1 MIDNQ
6 TIEQL
11 RSLRLDGML
20 AALNDPATAIATSEL
35 SFEQRLGLLVQR
47 EVDWRDG
54 KRLTRLIKNANLKVS
69 SASMEDINWRA
80 TRGLD
85 RMVMSD
91 LAGCDWVRHGR
102 SILLT
107 GATGCGKT
115 WLSCALARQAARQG
129 FSVLYTR
136 ASRLL
141 QELHVA
147 HGDGSFTK
155 RLAKLASLDLLLI
168 DDLALSPITA
178 SERSDL
184 LEVLDDR
191 VGTRA
196 TIISSQVPHRD
207 WHTWLGE
214 PTMADA
220 IMDRIVHGSYK
231 IALKGKSLRD
241 EDEGSV
247 Q

>member
-1 MIDNQ
+1 MIDHQ

-20 AALNDPATAIATSEL
+20 AALNDPATSIATTKL

-54 KRLTRLIKNANLKVS
+54 KRLTRLLKNAHLKVS
-69 SASMEDINWRA
+69 SASMEDIDWRDS
-80 TRGLD
+80 RGLE
-85 RMVMSD
+85 RSVISN
-91 LAGCDWVRHGR
+91 LASCDWIRHGR

-115 WLSCALARQAARQG
+115 WLSCALARQGARQG

-147 HGDGSFTK
+147 HADGSFAR
-155 RLAKLASLDLLLI
+155 RLQQLARLDLLLI

-178 SERSDL
+178 SERSDF

-196 TIISSQVPHRD
+196 TIITSQVPHRD

-214 PTMADA
+214 PTVADA

-241 EDEGSV
+241 AEQRPS

>member
-20 AALNDPATAIATSEL
+20 AAISDPATAIATSEL
-35 SFEQRLGLLVQR
+35 SFDQRLSLLVQR

-54 KRLTRLIKNANLKVS
+54 KRLTRLIKNAQLKFS
-69 SASMEDINWRA
+69 SAAMEDINWRA

-85 RMVMSD
+85 RTVMSD
-91 LAGCDWVRHGR
+91 LASCDWVRRGR
-102 SILLT
+102 SVLLT
-107 GATGCGKT
+107 GAAGCGKT
-115 WLSCALARQAARQG
+115 WIACALARQAARQG
-129 FSVLYTR
+129 FSVYYTR

-155 RLAKLASLDLLLI
+155 RLTQLARLDVLLI

-184 LEVLDDR
+184 LEILDDR

-196 TIISSQVPHRD
+196 TIIGSQVPHRD
-207 WHTWLGE
+207 WHTWLNE
-214 PTMADA
+214 PTIADA
-220 IMDRIVHGSYK
+220 IMDRIVHGAYK

-241 EDEGSV
+241 EDKADT

>member
-20 AALNDPATAIATSEL
+20 AAINDPATAIATSEL
-35 SFEQRLGLLVQR
+35 SFDQRLSLLVQR
-47 EVDWRDG
+47 EVDWRDS
-54 KRLTRLIKNANLKVS
+54 KRLTRLIKSAHLKIS
-69 SASMEDINWRA
+69 TASMEDINWRA
-80 TRGLD
+80 TRGLE
-85 RMVMSD
+85 RTVMSD
-91 LAGCDWVRHGR
+91 LASCDWVRLGR

-141 QELHVA
+141 QELQVA
-147 HGDGSFTK
+147 HGDGSFSK
-155 RLAKLASLDLLLI
+155 RLAQLARLDVLLI

-191 VGTRA
+191 VGIRA

-241 EDEGSV
+241 EDEEV
-247 Q
+247 AQ

>member
-1 MIDNQ
+1 MIDQ
-6 TIEQL
+6 KTIEQL
-11 RSLRLDGML
+11 RNLRLDGML
-20 AALNDPATAIATSEL
+20 GALNDPATSIATAQL
-35 SFEQRLGLLVQR
+35 TFEQRFALLVQR
-47 EVDWRDG
+47 ETDWRDG
-54 KRLTRLIKNANLKVS
+54 KRLTRLIKNAHLKVS
-69 SASMEDINWRA
+69 SASMEDIDWRA
-80 TRGLD
+80 SRGLD
-85 RMVMSD
+85 RSVMSD
-91 LAGCDWVRHGR
+91 LASGDWIRHGR
-102 SILLT
+102 SILLC

-115 WLSCALARQAARQG
+115 WLSCALARQGARMG

-147 HGDGSFTK
+147 HGDGSFNK
-155 RLAKLASLDLLLI
+155 RLAKLANLHLLLI

-196 TIISSQVPHRD
+196 TIITSQVPYRD
-207 WHTWLGE
+207 WHAWLGE

-241 EDEGSV
+241 QEPGAA

>member
-1 MIDNQ
+1 MVG
-6 TIEQL
+6 TGCL
-11 RSLRLDGML
+11 P
-20 AALNDPATAIATSEL
+20 LNDPATAIATSEL

-85 RMVMSD
+85 RTVMSD
-91 LAGCDWVRHGR
+91 LASCDWVRRGR

-115 WLSCALARQAARQG
+115 WLACALARQAARMG

-147 HGDGSFTK
+147 HGDGSITK
-155 RLAKLASLDLLLI
+155 RLAQLARLDVLLI

-196 TIISSQVPHRD
+196 TIIGSQVPHRD

-241 EDEGSV
+241 EEPGV
-247 Q
+247 AQ

>member
-1 MIDNQ
+1 
-6 TIEQL
+6 
-11 RSLRLDGML
+11 ML
-20 AALNDPATAIATSEL
+20 AAISDPATAIATSEL
-35 SFEQRLGLLVQR
+35 SFDQRLSLLVQR

-54 KRLTRLIKNANLKVS
+54 KRLNRLIKNAQLKVS
-69 SASMEDINWRA
+69 SASMEDINWSA

-85 RMVMSD
+85 RTVMSD
-91 LAGCDWVRHGR
+91 LANCDWVRHGR

-115 WLSCALARQAARQG
+115 WLSCALARQG

-155 RLAKLASLDLLLI
+155 RLAQLARLDVLLI

-196 TIISSQVPHRD
+196 TIIGSQVPHRD

-241 EDEGSV
+241 EDEGAA